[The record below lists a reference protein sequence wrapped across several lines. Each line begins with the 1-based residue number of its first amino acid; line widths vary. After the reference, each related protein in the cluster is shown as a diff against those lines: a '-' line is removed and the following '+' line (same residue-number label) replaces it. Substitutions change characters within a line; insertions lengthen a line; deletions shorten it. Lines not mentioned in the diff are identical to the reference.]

1 MRDKLFNGNIDI
13 ADFRFDES
21 VVKVFDDMDKLSVP
35 G

>member
-1 MRDKLFNGNIDI
+1 MRDELFNDDI